1 MIPVLQLIDYTKI
14 KRKQMNQHRL
24 KKEVEEYKRCMD
36 SKSKDY
42 MSSEC
47 LILKHKM
54 ENIMMFNEPR

>member
-14 KRKQMNQHRL
+14 KRKQMNQHRM
-24 KKEVEEYKRCMD
+24 KKDIEDYKKCTD
-36 SKSKDY
+36 SKNKHY

-54 ENIMMFNEPR
+54 ENMLLFNTPR